1 MLKLAGC
8 QPAGPWGGQR
18 WLPGVAALPSCPDV
32 LSARCEGRERRFQR
46 GAVHEVTRI
55 TSPVASDSE

>member
-1 MLKLAGC
+1 MLKPAGR

-18 WLPGVAALPSCPDV
+18 WLPGVAALPSSDV
-32 LSARCEGRERRFQR
+32 SSARCEGRERRFQR

-55 TSPVASDSE
+55 TSPVALDSE